1 MKTRIPADHAAPAA
15 AVTAGPAPADVER
28 SLDDAER
35 ARRAHLDLLPATEDD
50 PVAAVQRSAIQQTL
64 EAISGARR
72 RLADGSFGSCT
83 RCRGAISPERLALR
97 PWSATCV
104 DCAGR

>member
-1 MKTRIPADHAAPAA
+1 MKTRLPSDPEAPAA
-15 AVTAGPAPADVER
+15 AVATRAAQIER

-35 ARRAHLDLLPATEDD
+35 LRRTQLDLLPETEDD
-50 PVAAVQRSAIQQTL
+50 PVAAVQRSAIRQTL
-64 EAISGARR
+64 EAISEARR
-72 RLADGSFGSCT
+72 RLADGSFGSCA
-83 RCRGAISPERLALR
+83 RCRGAIPAERLALR